1 MSSSIELLSLNE
13 LNIRREN
20 LIQLLKKVD
29 KEIEKRK
36 EKILKVDG
44 VFRKLHGSTES
55 SIEVLP
61 IVEIPAQDQNNLCS
75 IPNSTEE
82 LEKKKI
88 RINIKIKK

>member
-29 KEIEKRK
+29 EEIEMRK
-36 EKILKVDG
+36 EKKLAVDN
-44 VFRKLHGSTES
+44 KS
-55 SIEVLP
+55 SP
-61 IVEIPAQDQNNLCS
+61 ISEISSQDQNNLCS
-75 IPNSTEE
+75 IPNSTGE

-88 RINIKIKK
+88 KINIKIKKIEII